1 MQTLR
6 DERTQAPSTSAIT
19 LKSRS
24 YIITQLSVNFQVAHA
39 LLDNAHAWA
48 KLSCRA
54 RCPALHEP
62 RDPDTAFV
70 KKDHRQAHR
79 DEGKHIWRRGDDGG
93 ENEDKHDGVRP
104 GSRHEFVGEQSKAH
118 EHEHHHW

>member
-6 DERTQAPSTSAIT
+6 NEPTQAPSTNAIT
-19 LKSRS
+19 LKNRS
-24 YIITQLSVNFQVAHA
+24 YIITQLSVNWKADFQVAHA
-39 LLDNAHAWA
+39 LLDNAHAWDN
-48 KLSCRA
+48 LSCRS

-79 DEGKHIWRRGDDGG
+79 DEGKYIWRRCDNRG
-93 ENEDKHDGVRP
+93 ENQNQDDRVRP
-104 GSRHEFVGEQSKAH
+104 GSRHEFVGE
-118 EHEHHHW
+118 